1 MKETV
6 EKIYSYISR
15 GEKKGL
21 ENMCILGEEL
31 GWKKPSYKIIH
42 VAGTNGKGSVSAT
55 LEHILFKAGYRVGK
69 FTSPHI
75 LRVNERIAYNQKEIE
90 DRDFIELFHKVE
102 KVIEKRELSPT
113 FFEIM
118 TAMMIEYFMG
128 VELDYLILETG
139 IGGRLDSTN
148 ILDGDYAIITNI
160 GYDHTEMLGDTLEKI
175 AFEKAGIVKRGA
187 QVILCGAQSFL
198 KEEVLK
204 NNPAKVMDVM
214 EEYQGV
220 RYFLDFENFRTIIY
234 VGEREFAFS
243 LFGEHQVRNFLT
255 AYHLLK
261 IIGVEDEIIA
271 KNISGVKLSCRF
283 EIIEKNPCVIL
294 DGAHNSHGMKAL
306 GETMR
311 KGYHPEEVMVITAIL
326 KDKDV
331 KEMVEEIEKFSSKVV
346 VTSLLENKR
355 GTTGEVLKK
364 YFTEDKTMVEDNLEK
379 ALEIWKNSGKKVLL
393 ICGSFYL
400 LSKIK
405 ERIEN
410 EWENFE
416 KKKKK

>member
-1 MKETV
+1 MKDTV
-6 EKIYSYISR
+6 EKIYSYIGS

-21 ENMCILGEEL
+21 ENMVILGEEL
-31 GWKKPSYKIIH
+31 KWKKPAYKIIH

-75 LRVNERIAYNQKEIE
+75 LRVNERISCNEKEIE
-90 DRDFIELFHKVE
+90 DRDFIEIFQKVE
-102 KVIEKRELSPT
+102 KALKKRDLNPT

-118 TAMMIEYFMG
+118 TAMMIEYFSDRD
-128 VELDYLILETG
+128 LDYLILETG

-148 ILDGDYAIITNI
+148 ILDGDYAVITNV

-175 AFEKAGIVKRGA
+175 AFEKAGIVKKGA
-187 QVILCGAQSFL
+187 QVILCGAQDFL
-198 KEEVLK
+198 KEEVWK
-204 NNPAKVMDVM
+204 NNPHSVTDVL
-214 EEYQGV
+214 EEYRDV
-220 RYFLDFENFRTIIY
+220 KHSLDFENFRTK
-234 VGEREFAFS
+234 VEVAGRQFSFS

-261 IIGVEDEIIA
+261 TLGVRD
-271 KNISGVKLSCRF
+271 
-283 EIIEKNPCVIL
+283 EIIEKNIGGVRLPCRFEVLEKDPWVIL

-306 GETMR
+306 GETVK
-311 KGYHPEEVMVITAIL
+311 KGYHPDEVMVITAIL

-331 KEMVEEIEKFSSKVV
+331 KEMVKEIEKFSSKIV

-364 YFTEDKTMVEDNLEK
+364 YFTDDKTMVEDNLEK

-405 ERIEN
+405 ERIGN
-410 EWENFE
+410 E
-416 KKKKK
+416 